1 MVFIVDYVT
10 SALLKV
16 NTTTDSQEV
25 IRIFENASAGGAT
38 GSDYPACGFEARNTW
53 HPLELGS
60 GLLTQESP
68 GSRH

>member
-1 MVFIVDYVT
+1 MVFIVDYVA

-25 IRIFENASAGGAT
+25 IRIFENASAGAQRVRIILLAVSKHET
-38 GSDYPACGFEARNTW
+38 PAI
-53 HPLELGS
+53 PLELGS